1 MNETFRDIRK
11 ALRESVKKQR
21 KVKPP
26 SVDLMVERQA
36 AGLDLWTGLPLPNKG
51 GSTNGRQTQTEGEN

>member
-1 MNETFRDIRK
+1 MNETFRDIRRE
-11 ALRESVKKQR
+11 LRENAKKQR

-36 AGLDLWTGLPLPNKG
+36 AGLDLWTGLPLQIG
-51 GSTNGRQTQTEGEN
+51 GIPHERRQTQEENGE